1 MNKFKCIIIHNI
13 ISPYKTLLFNALN
26 KTMEGN
32 FKVLY
37 LSETENRREWQIN
50 KKEIKF
56 SFEIIFKGRIED
68 INPIVMSLKVYK
80 RLNFYNSEIIIIGG
94 YNYLACWSALIWAK
108 IHKKK
113 VIVIIESH
121 YLDKPRN
128 IIKEN
133 IKKLF
138 VSNCDRAL
146 VPGIRHKKYAIS
158 LGISKEKIY
167 IVKGV
172 GGINISLNN
181 QKKIKQL
188 KSKKDVICKKLN
200 IPYHN
205 FLFVGRFS
213 PEKNIIFL
221 LNAFKKVKNEDSAK
235 NWGLI
240 LVGNGPQRKEIE
252 NYIKEKK
259 MKNIFLPGFIQK
271 EELPFYYALADV
283 FVLPS
288 TSETWGLVV
297 NEAMACGLPVLVS
310 NKCGCYPDIINEG
323 ENGFSFNPLNDNEL
337 LEFMKNIC
345 YGKYNLKTM
354 GKASLKIIKEYSSE
368 EAAEIYKNAVN
379 FVNL

>member
-1 MNKFKCIIIHNI
+1 MSKFKCIIIHNI
-13 ISPYKTLLFNALN
+13 ISPYKTSLFNTLN
-26 KTMEGN
+26 KTIKGN

-37 LSETENRREWQIN
+37 LSETEKRREWQIN
-50 KKEIKF
+50 KRELKF
-56 SFEIIFKGRIED
+56 PFEIMFKGRIED
-68 INPIVMSLKVYK
+68 INQIAISVKLYK
-80 RLNFYNSEIIIIGG
+80 RLNFYNPEIIIIGG
-94 YNYLACWSALIWAK
+94 YNYLACWSALMWAK

-133 IKKLF
+133 IKRLF
-138 VSNCDRAL
+138 LSNCDRAL
-146 VPGIRHKKYAIS
+146 VPGTRHKKYTIS
-158 LGISKEKIY
+158 LGMSEEKIY

-172 GGINISLNN
+172 GEISISLNN
-181 QKKIKQL
+181 QEKIKQL
-188 KSKKDVICKKLN
+188 KSNKDIICKKLN

-221 LNAFKKVKNEDSAK
+221 LNAFKKVKNEDDAK
-235 NWGLI
+235 KWGLL

-252 NYIKEKK
+252 DFIYREEIKDV
-259 MKNIFLPGFIQK
+259 FLPGFK
-271 EELPFYYALADV
+271 ENEELLLFYAIADV

-288 TSETWGLVV
+288 MSEPWGLVV
-297 NEAMACGLPVLVS
+297 NEAMVCSLPILVS
-310 NKCGCYPDIINEG
+310 NKCGCYPDIIHER

-345 YGKYNLKTM
+345 YGKYNLRAM
-354 GKASLKIIKEYSSE
+354 SRASLKIIKEYTPE
-368 EAAEIYKNAVN
+368 KTAEIYKSAVN
-379 FVNL
+379 FNSL